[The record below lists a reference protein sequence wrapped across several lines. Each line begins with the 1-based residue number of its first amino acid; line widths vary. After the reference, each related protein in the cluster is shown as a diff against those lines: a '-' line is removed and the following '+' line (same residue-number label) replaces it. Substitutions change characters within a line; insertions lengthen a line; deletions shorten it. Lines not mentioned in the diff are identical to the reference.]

1 MAHGPSHQSLP
12 ASLPPGHHPSAED
25 EYLVQPPG
33 AAHEHSDADVWT
45 IVKFGLWLAISAVVI
60 SAGVGL
66 LFGLFVTQSQE
77 TNPQFPLAVGQEER
91 LPAAP
96 RLQQFPENEF
106 VDFRQHE
113 EAILKNY
120 GWVNKE
126 AGVVRMPIT
135 DAMRLAVER
144 GLPARAPASAEASA
158 SANATADKTAGKQLA
173 DTPQTTPGMMPADSS
188 AGRTMERRRQ

>member
-1 MAHGPSHQSLP
+1 MAHAPQPHTPLP
-12 ASLPPGHHPSAED
+12 AAPAPGHHASAED
-25 EYLVQPPG
+25 EYLFQPKG
-33 AAHEHSDADVWT
+33 AEHEHSDANVWI

-60 SAGVGL
+60 SAGMGL
-66 LFGLFVTQSQE
+66 LFGLFVKQSEE
-77 TNPQFPLAVGQEER
+77 TSPQFPLAVGQEER
-91 LPAAP
+91 LPAGP
-96 RLQQFPENEF
+96 RLQQFPVNEF

-126 AGVVRMPIT
+126 TGVVRMPIS

-144 GLPARAPASAEASA
+144 GLPARAPASAAA
-158 SANATADKTAGKQLA
+158 PAPAGKPA
-173 DTPQTTPGMMPADSS
+173 DTQETTPGMMPADSS

>member
-1 MAHGPSHQSLP
+1 MDAPQYTSLP
-12 ASLPPGHHPSAED
+12 AAPPPGHHASAED
-25 EYLVQPPG
+25 EYLFQPPD
-33 AAHEHSDADVWT
+33 AAHEHSDANVWI
-45 IVKFGLWLAISAVVI
+45 IVKFGLWLVVSAVVI
-60 SAGVGL
+60 SAGMGL
-66 LFGLFVTQSQE
+66 LFGLFVKQSEE

-91 LPAAP
+91 LPAGP
-96 RLQQFPENEF
+96 RLQQFPVNEF

-135 DAMRLAVER
+135 DAMRLTVER
-144 GLPARAPASAEASA
+144 GLPARVPASAAA
-158 SANATADKTAGKQLA
+158 PAAAGKPSSA
-173 DTPQTTPGMMPADSS
+173 EATTGAPAETTPGMMPADSS

>member
-1 MAHGPSHQSLP
+1 MAHAPQPHTALP
-12 ASLPPGHHPSAED
+12 AAPPSGHHASAED
-25 EYLVQPPG
+25 EYLFQPPDAG
-33 AAHEHSDADVWT
+33 HEHSDASVWI
-45 IVKFGLWLAISAVVI
+45 IVKFGLWLAISAIVI
-60 SAGVGL
+60 SAGMGL
-66 LFGLFVTQSQE
+66 LFALFVKQSEE

-96 RLQQFPENEF
+96 RLQQFPVNEF

-113 EAILKNY
+113 DAILKNY

-135 DAMRLAVER
+135 DAMRLTVER
-144 GLPARAPASAEASA
+144 GLPARAPASAAA
-158 SANATADKTAGKQLA
+158 PAPAGKPA
-173 DTPQTTPGMMPADSS
+173 DTQETAPGMMPADSS